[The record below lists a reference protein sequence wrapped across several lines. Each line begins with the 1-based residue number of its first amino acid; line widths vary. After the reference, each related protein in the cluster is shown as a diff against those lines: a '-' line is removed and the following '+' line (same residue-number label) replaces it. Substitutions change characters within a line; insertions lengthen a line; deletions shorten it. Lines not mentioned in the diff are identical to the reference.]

1 MRHLGSPGQPSEAR
15 VDEPSDIDRVL
26 QEAQHRSSSVRTRA
40 FPGGGGGIA
49 ADDLRTS
56 YPSESEKTRN
66 LSPMWSEEWQ
76 GSWDMVGVCTRR
88 GGVALASEVVPP
100 GLHPRPLALRRV
112 HVVEHLRQQISP
124 IIKPTGL
131 LLRPSRSHLLE
142 GEPVHVVHLG
152 PGPARCEN
160 QPVCETDA
168 VVAV

>member
-1 MRHLGSPGQPSEAR
+1 MAEGELQLMICARHIR
-15 VDEPSDIDRVL
+15 
-26 QEAQHRSSSVRTRA
+26 
-40 FPGGGGGIA
+40 
-49 ADDLRTS
+49 
-56 YPSESEKTRN
+56 RN
-66 LSPMWSEEWQ
+66 LKRPEICRQCGQREWQ